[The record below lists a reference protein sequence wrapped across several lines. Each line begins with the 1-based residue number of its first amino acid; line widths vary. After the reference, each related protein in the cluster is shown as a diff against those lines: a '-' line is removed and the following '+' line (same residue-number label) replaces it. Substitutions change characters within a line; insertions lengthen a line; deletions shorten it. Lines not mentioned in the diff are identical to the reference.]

1 VQGDAKTGIQRVV
14 RNVLREWLEN
24 PLEGYRIEPVYA
36 THTEPYKYARN
47 FLANFMGDSEE
58 QMIDEPIDYA
68 PGDSF
73 FGLDFQPQIQVVQSG
88 FYQHLRRQGVTV
100 KFMVYDL
107 LCVQMPHFFPP
118 HSDKNFLKWLNVVI
132 ESDGAVCI
140 SNSVAEELTA
150 FVNKSHRNN
159 QKRFFKINSN
169 HLGADL
175 RDAQPSIDIQQDSI
189 LELEKI
195 KNNISFLMVGTLEP
209 RKGHLQVL
217 DAFEC
222 LWKEDKPINLVIAG
236 KKGWMVDDLVERL
249 SGHSELN
256 KRMFWLQGISDE
268 YLERVYSESTCLIA
282 ASYGEGFG
290 LPLIEAAQHKLPIIC
305 RDIPVFREVAG
316 EHAYFFSARNAQ
328 DLAAAIKNWLTLNN
342 FEKHPKSNDMAWLT
356 WNESSKKLSDVL
368 TSTKNI

>member
-1 VQGDAKTGIQRVV
+1 
-14 RNVLREWLEN
+14 
-24 PLEGYRIEPVYA
+24 
-36 THTEPYKYARN
+36 
-47 FLANFMGDSEE
+47 
-58 QMIDEPIDYA
+58 
-68 PGDSF
+68 
-73 FGLDFQPQIQVVQSG
+73 
-88 FYQHLRRQGVTV
+88 
-100 KFMVYDL
+100 MVYDL

-118 HSDKNFLKWLNVVI
+118 HSDKNFSTWLSVVL

-140 SNSVAEELTA
+140 SNSVAEELATV
-150 FVNKSHRNN
+150 VNKSQRNN
-159 QKRFFKINSN
+159 KNRVFKINSN

-175 RDAQPSIDIQQDSI
+175 RDAQPSNDVYQDNI

-222 LWKEDKPINLVIAG
+222 LWKADMPINLVIAG

-256 KRMFWLQGISDE
+256 TRLFWLQGISDK
-268 YLERVYSESTCLIA
+268 YLERVYAESTCLIA

-290 LPLIEAAQHKLPIIC
+290 LPLIEAAQHKLPVIA

-316 EHAYFFSARNAQ
+316 DHAYYFKVEQ
-328 DLAAAIKNWLTLNN
+328 PYQLAKAIESWLSLMNIGQ
-342 FEKHPKSNDMAWLT
+342 HPNVDNMPWLT
-356 WNESSKKLSDVL
+356 WYESTAQLSKELNL
-368 TSTKNI
+368 TCPIATHIKEEKVNN